1 MTNARTA
8 SAVTLG
14 VLAYAASAVAW
25 AALPADNRIPGA
37 TDYGYPAIHF
47 DEVAVEYKPG
57 KTKGKTL
64 EDNRF
69 FANSTSNTTLT
80 LMGPGYDNVTFS
92 GDFIVDA
99 FISPKGSL
107 KSGYFGFYSN
117 DAMFAGAPVVDYS
130 CNSAGKNCQSGY
142 LVYGGDLK
150 YFGWSENY
158 DLSTTSHSIW
168 DNATPGMLEFIVTNQ
183 SGWAWDL
190 WGAGNDEGIIMNIR
204 DGLNLNGANSVTSW
218 TGVADGIAVVPVPAA
233 AWLFG
238 SGLVGLVGLAKRK
251 RNSLA

>member
-1 MTNARTA
+1 VALSVLAYTA
-8 SAVTLG
+8 SA
-14 VLAYAASAVAW
+14 AAW
-25 AALPADNRIPGA
+25 AVLPADNRISP
-37 TDYGYPAIHF
+37 TIDWGYPAIHF

-69 FANSTSNTTLT
+69 FANSTVNTTLT
-80 LMGPGYDNVTFS
+80 LMGPGYDGVTFA

-117 DAMFAGAPVVDYS
+117 DPMFAGAPVVNYS
-130 CNSAGKNCQSGY
+130 CNSAGKSCQTGY

-150 YFGWSENY
+150 YFGWSETY
-158 DLSTTSHSIW
+158 DLSTTGHTVW
-168 DNATPGMLEFIVTNQ
+168 ANATPGMLEFQLTNQ
-183 SGWAWDL
+183 AGWAWDL
-190 WGAGNDEGIIMNIR
+190 WNAGVDERMIMNIR

-233 AWLFG
+233 VWLFG
-238 SGLVGLVGLAKRK
+238 SGLIGLVGLAKRK